1 MTRYWRLLLPAY
13 LFTWPVFFSTLSWAL
28 LVHFLDSVNNDT
40 GNVIERVIIISVLH
54 VVVFALVFIAKKLYL
69 DRLKPAFVPG
79 FLFSTLA
86 LVSILRGYLME
97 NWLFVW
103 DITATLDVG
112 LRMRTSLLNTL
123 ITVSI
128 AIIAAAN
135 TRQHQMTK
143 SRLLNE
149 VDRLENVKLTVLT
162 NIDILETNATKEIK
176 KDLMGHVQI
185 IQTQKIDDVLVSL
198 KTLIDKVVQPLSRKL
213 ETEFKPW
220 IPPAIAETDIRV
232 NWYQVFKSSL
242 RSGQL
247 HYLFTPSLMVLVVT
261 PTVLENSPLI
271 SACLGL
277 SLSFTIG
284 AVSGKFARKLLQSKT
299 PSPALYFALTIVIGF
314 LMGLSSLP
322 LTTNYDSPY
331 GLLILSTT
339 FYPFAS
345 SIISF
350 LTNADEQ
357 VRNASKE
364 LEKTTQELEWNVARI
379 RESQHRSQRELARSL
394 HGTVQAKISS
404 SYIELENLKRAGQL
418 TEQKL
423 SEVLKEIETA
433 ISSIGANP
441 GSVEDLISV
450 LEKVK
455 ENWAA
460 VAEIAISIDSDD
472 VSTIDQDPLSKI
484 ALFDVVPELV
494 FNAVKHG
501 QATHIKVSIYFI
513 DDRTIRLDV
522 LDNGSQGLLE
532 SRVGLGTKILD
543 ESAISWLRERRDNQ
557 TLTSANFA
565 FKIDHN

>member
-1 MTRYWRLLLPAY
+1 
-13 LFTWPVFFSTLSWAL
+13 
-28 LVHFLDSVNNDT
+28 
-40 GNVIERVIIISVLH
+40 
-54 VVVFALVFIAKKLYL
+54 
-69 DRLKPAFVPG
+69 
-79 FLFSTLA
+79 
-86 LVSILRGYLME
+86 
-97 NWLFVW
+97 
-103 DITATLDVG
+103 
-112 LRMRTSLLNTL
+112 
-123 ITVSI
+123 
-128 AIIAAAN
+128 
-135 TRQHQMTK
+135 
-143 SRLLNE
+143 
-149 VDRLENVKLTVLT
+149 
-162 NIDILETNATKEIK
+162 
-176 KDLMGHVQI
+176 
-185 IQTQKIDDVLVSL
+185 
-198 KTLIDKVVQPLSRKL
+198 
-213 ETEFKPW
+213 
-220 IPPAIAETDIRV
+220 
-232 NWYQVFKSSL
+232 
-242 RSGQL
+242 
-247 HYLFTPSLMVLVVT
+247 
-261 PTVLENSPLI
+261 
-271 SACLGL
+271 
-277 SLSFTIG
+277 
-284 AVSGKFARKLLQSKT
+284 
-299 PSPALYFALTIVIGF
+299 
-314 LMGLSSLP
+314 
-322 LTTNYDSPY
+322 
-331 GLLILSTT
+331 LILSTT

-345 SIISF
+345 SIISL